1 MTFHYTLIMIK
12 KILLWSLLA
21 IVTFVLVL
29 FINLKVYLKQST
41 IVTHG
46 TPIREYSSDK
56 AALLV
61 IDIQEVT
68 TGDMSASESFKKASD
83 DLINRINTITEKSSK
98 YGIPVIFI
106 RNEVTNP
113 LVNLLN
119 STMAKGSP
127 GAQLDSRLN
136 LVSDHILSKEKE
148 DAFSNSDLDSILI
161 RSEINRLFVVGL
173 DAAHCVN
180 STIEGARNRG
190 YKVAAISDAIISD
203 PDTVKTSMLKRY
215 AGIGVEILNT
225 EKFFMELDDGI

>member
-1 MTFHYTLIMIK
+1 MLK

-21 IVTFVLVL
+21 IVTLVAAL
-29 FINLKVYLKQST
+29 FINLKVYLKKAN
-41 IVTHG
+41 IVSHG

-68 TGDMSASESFKKASD
+68 TGEMSASESFKNASD
-83 DLINRINTITEKSSK
+83 DLIKRINTITEKSAK
-98 YGIPVIFI
+98 NGIPVIFI

-119 STMAKGSP
+119 NTMAKGSP

-136 LVSDHILSKEKE
+136 LVSDYVLGKEKK
-148 DAFSNSDLDSILI
+148 DAFSNPGLDSILI
-161 RSEINRLFVVGL
+161 KREINKLFVVGL

-190 YKVAAISDAIISD
+190 YKVAAIGDAIISD
-203 PDTVKTSMLKRY
+203 PDTVKSSMLKRY

-225 EKFFMELDDGI
+225 EKFFMLFYDGI